1 MQRQI
6 LLAKAVSYI
15 MFAIF
20 LLSFLYFTSLFQS
33 LMCFFFF
40 CFFFQKYKQHLV
52 TLSENE
58 IVGPSWP

>member
-20 LLSFLYFTSLFQS
+20 LPSFLYFTSLFQS
-33 LMCFFFF
+33 LMCFFFK
-40 CFFFQKYKQHLV
+40 KYKQHLV

>member
-1 MQRQI
+1 MPRQI

-20 LLSFLYFTSLFQS
+20 LLSFYILPHSSNHL
-33 LMCFFFF
+33 CVFFLL
-40 CFFFQKYKQHLV
+40 FFFQKYKQHLV